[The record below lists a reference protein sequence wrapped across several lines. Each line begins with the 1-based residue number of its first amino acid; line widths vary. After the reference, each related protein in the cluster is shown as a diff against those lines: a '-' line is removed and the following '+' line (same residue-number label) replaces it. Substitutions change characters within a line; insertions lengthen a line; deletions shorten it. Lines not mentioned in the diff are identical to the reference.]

1 MTNSIKKKL
10 AYTICI
16 FAAMVL
22 FGLAI
27 HGAIPDC
34 ENENGVDFRIVADNL
49 SYAPGATLRV
59 KFLVTNTGE
68 EPLYL
73 FRLLSDCSSQIG
85 GYLFFILDQNNKEVP
100 IQRCA
105 ADLIMDDRV
114 IDELS
119 DPKFGIALRKYDI
132 YGFQGE
138 FQLPAKKGIYQL
150 KAELWPPGFTDKQK
164 EILSQRQM
172 RVLRSRC
179 LAPIVTITIK

>member
-1 MTNSIKKKL
+1 MAQPGCAL
-10 AYTICI
+10 A
-16 FAAMVL
+16 AVVL

-27 HGAIPDC
+27 HAAAPDC
-34 ENENGVDFRIVADNL
+34 GSENGVDFRIVTDKR
-49 SYAPGATLRV
+49 SYAPAATLHV
-59 KFLVTNTGE
+59 KFLITNPGE

-85 GYLFFILDQNNKEVP
+85 SYLFFILDEKNKEVP
-100 IQRCA
+100 KQRCS
-105 ADLIMDDRV
+105 ADLIMDERV

-132 YGFQGE
+132 YGFEGE
-138 FQLPAKKGIYQL
+138 FQLPAKKGTYRL
-150 KAELWPPGFTDKQK
+150 KAELWPPGFTEKQK

-179 LAPIVTITIK
+179 AAPIVTITIK